1 MNTTPGHFRDLMK
14 QRLGFGAADFS
25 CNLIWGITA
34 TYLMFFYTDVMGLAA
49 ADVAL
54 LFLLARLLDGAADV
68 AVGLCIDKTNTRW
81 GRSRPYIAFG
91 AIPLG
96 VFAVLSFYSPGL
108 QGQALWAYAFI
119 TYLMLSICYSVV
131 NIPLASILPSLTRS
145 AKERTVLAT
154 YRIIFGALGATAA
167 SLLVIPLVDILGGG
181 SQRHGFF
188 LMMTVIAV
196 FASVLLLVSFFSLKE
211 RVDQPTEPVNLKR
224 VLQSLKHNRPWQI
237 FTLNVFF
244 MWGAF
249 FLYQGGLIYFFT
261 YAVQRPDLVPLFA
274 GISTFV
280 PLLGT
285 ALTPLLAARWY
296 KRSIFTLASLVNML
310 GMLLMIGSGLNLTG
324 LLMGSVIAAVGQ
336 GMRLGIYY
344 SMQADPVDYGEWK
357 TGVSAA
363 GALSSIITFVG
374 KLTMACAGA
383 ASALLLGWGG
393 YAANQPQT
401 PQALEAISAGFLYIP
416 TLLVGVSML
425 VMQFYRLDKLY
436 PDIRAELDRRAA
448 RQAPLIRA

>member
-1 MNTTPGHFRDLMK
+1 M
-14 QRLGFGAADFS
+14 
-25 CNLIWGITA
+25 
-34 TYLMFFYTDVMGLAA
+34 
-49 ADVAL
+49 
-54 LFLLARLLDGAADV
+54 
-68 AVGLCIDKTNTRW
+68 
-81 GRSRPYIAFG
+81 
-91 AIPLG
+91 
-96 VFAVLSFYSPGL
+96 
-108 QGQALWAYAFI
+108 
-119 TYLMLSICYSVV
+119 

-145 AKERTVLAT
+145 SKERTVLAT

-167 SLLVIPLVDILGGG
+167 SVLVIPLVNVLGGG

-188 LMMTVIAV
+188 LMMALIALI
-196 FASVLLLVSFFSLKE
+196 ASLLLLVSFYTLKE
-211 RVDQPTEPVNLKR
+211 RVEYRAEPVRLGK

-249 FLYQGGLIYFFT
+249 FFYQGGLIYFFT
-261 YAVQRPDLVPLFA
+261 YYVQRTDLVPVFA

-285 ALTPLLAARWY
+285 ALTPQRATRFY
-296 KRSIFTLASLVNML
+296 KRSVFTLASLMNLL
-310 GMLLMIGSGLNLTG
+310 GMIVMIACDRDISGLLIGSI
-324 LLMGSVIAAVGQ
+324 IAALGQ

-363 GALSSIITFVG
+363 GVLSSVITFVG

-393 YAANQPQT
+393 YVANQPQA
-401 PQALEAISAGFLYIP
+401 PEALEAINAGFLYIP
-416 TLLVGVSML
+416 VVLIVLSIA
-425 VMQFYRLDKLY
+425 VMQFYRLDKIY
-436 PDIRAELDRRAA
+436 PRIRAELDERAA
-448 RQAPLIRA
+448 LENAAASDWPLAQIEPVLPSPAPSR